1 MKGLSAKAAVVRPIN
16 SHDEKNNLNV
26 DVEEQWDLR
35 SCMPCMHPSMVDQ
48 GDNGLSVEEE
58 WNLLQTEQF
67 DDGDR
72 FDNFKEAKSQV
83 SEQCAAVFKVRSK

>member
-1 MKGLSAKAAVVRPIN
+1 MSAKAAVIRPIN
-16 SHDEKNNLNV
+16 SHDENNNLNV

-35 SCMPCMHPSMVDQ
+35 SFMPCMHPSMVDQ
-48 GDNGLSVEEE
+48 RDNGLSVEEE
-58 WNLLQTEQF
+58 WNLLRTEQF

-72 FDNFKEAKSQV
+72 FDSINEAKSQV